1 MEGGTGLPLPAWS
14 RWQGATTVFKD
25 KDCEHGTEAGWYSR
39 PAWLQVGGGRG
50 EDSLWRLLG
59 KVLHRLEGWGK
70 GRQEA
75 P

>member
-1 MEGGTGLPLPAWS
+1 MEGGTGLPLHALS

-25 KDCEHGTEAGWYSR
+25 KDCELGTEADLHGSKC
-39 PAWLQVGGGRG
+39 GERG
-50 EDSLWRLLG
+50 LKDSPWRVLS
-59 KVLHRLEGWGK
+59 KVPNRLEGWDK